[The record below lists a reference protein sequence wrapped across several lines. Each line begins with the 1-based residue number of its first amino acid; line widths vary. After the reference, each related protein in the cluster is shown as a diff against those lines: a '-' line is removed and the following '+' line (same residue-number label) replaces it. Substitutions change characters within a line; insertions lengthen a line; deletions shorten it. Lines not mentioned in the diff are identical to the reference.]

1 VTPPFATDVSPIV
14 LDIETAP
21 LENARDYIDP
31 PDLSDVQAPANYK
44 DPIKIAEYIA
54 EAKAKKQA
62 EFDKGCT
69 DKAALDFNVSR
80 IVAIG
85 IWMESIK
92 PTALLCK
99 TREDERAALDE
110 VWGYAKHRTV
120 VGFRVR
126 EFDVPLMIQRSRYLR
141 LPHPLP
147 DLGRYSRSNSITDLY
162 DLLTFNDMRQEAVMR
177 RSLKSFA
184 RRFGLP
190 VEDAVDGKQI
200 PALVAAGEWD
210 QIEAHVLSDIRLTV
224 ALAKRL
230 GVVRSDVPADLVA

>member
-1 VTPPFATDVSPIV
+1 MSHFATDVSPIV

-21 LENARDYIDP
+21 LENAQDYIDA

-44 DPIKIAEYIA
+44 DPEKIAAYI
-54 EAKAKKQA
+54 EDAKAKRLADHAKA
-62 EFDKGCT
+62 CT
-69 DKAALDFNVSR
+69 DKAALDFNVAR
-80 IVAIG
+80 IVAVG
-85 IWMESIK
+85 FWTESIQ

-110 VWGYAKHRTV
+110 VWGYTKHRTV

-126 EFDVPLMIQRSRYLR
+126 EFDLPLMIQRSRYLR
-141 LPHPLP
+141 LTHPLM
-147 DLGRYSRSNSITDLY
+147 DLGRFARGNSITDLY
-162 DLLTFNDMRQEAVMR
+162 DLLTFNDLRAEAVMR

-190 VEDAVDGKQI
+190 VEDAVDGKSV
-200 PALVAAGEWD
+200 PALVAADAWD
-210 QIEAHVLSDIRLTV
+210 QVEAHVLSDIRLTV

-230 GVVRSDVPADLVA
+230 GVVRELPLQVAI